1 MLKEEVA
8 CGIVGIGLYFPEN
21 IRTYQD
27 IARLSGI
34 PEEVVLDKLGINHIY
49 YPSEKDQTSEMAVWA
64 AEDCLTITGIDP
76 KEIDLI
82 IYFGEN
88 YSDYPLFSIAPK
100 VQGRIGAVN
109 AWCYDMECKCG
120 SAVMSL
126 DQAKKYL
133 VSDSSI
139 NTVMIVGGYRN
150 VDKVD
155 YKDRNV
161 SFLFDVSC
169 GGAAAIIK
177 KNSDKRAIL
186 ENANIADGQFAES
199 IIVPGGGSRTPFTS
213 ENIHDDYLKYYRLQD
228 PQSFRDKLAPITIK
242 NLAKVCEMACK
253 KSGLSLSDIN
263 FVCPLHM
270 KASAHREL
278 LGYLDL
284 SPDKSFY
291 LSDYGHCGQLDA
303 LISMRIAEEKKLI
316 KEGDV
321 VALIAMGFGYVWNA
335 GIVKW

>member
-1 MLKEEVA
+1 MCREEVT

-21 IRTYQD
+21 VRTYQD
-27 IARLSGI
+27 IAKLADI

-64 AEDCLTITGIDP
+64 AQDCLKKTGIDP

-100 VQGRIGAVN
+100 VQGKIGAVN
-109 AWCYDMECKCG
+109 AWGYDMECKCG
-120 SAVMSL
+120 SAVVSM

-133 VSDSSI
+133 ISDDSI

-155 YKDRNV
+155 YKDKSV

-177 KNSDKRAIL
+177 KGNNRRVVL

-199 IIVPGGGSRTPFTS
+199 IIVPGGGSRIPFTP
-213 ENIHDDYLKYYRLQD
+213 ENINDDYLKYYRLQD
-228 PQSFRDKLAPITIK
+228 PQGFRNRLAPITIK
-242 NLAKVCEMACK
+242 NLAKVTEMACK

-263 FVCPLHM
+263 FACILHM

-278 LGYLDL
+278 LGYLNL
-284 SPDKSFY
+284 PPEKSFY
-291 LSDYGHCGQLDA
+291 LSDYGHCGQLDL

-321 VALIAMGFGYVWNA
+321 VALVGMGFGYVWNA